1 MCIFFILLSTIH
13 SITSSNRRNC
23 WCDFFILFFCV
34 CVCVLPVDESLN
46 DADMMDLF
54 SDVHGEVQDGRE
66 SGQHQ
71 EVAKCVDALAV

>member
-1 MCIFFILLSTIH
+1 M
-13 SITSSNRRNC
+13 
-23 WCDFFILFFCV
+23 
-34 CVCVLPVDESLN
+34 LPVDESLN